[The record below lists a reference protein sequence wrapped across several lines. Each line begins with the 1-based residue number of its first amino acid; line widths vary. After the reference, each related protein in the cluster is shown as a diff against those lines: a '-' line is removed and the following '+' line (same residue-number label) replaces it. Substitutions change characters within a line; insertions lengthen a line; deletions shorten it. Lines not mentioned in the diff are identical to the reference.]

1 MEVVHD
7 LGQVLLG
14 LVLAGHVGKA
24 DAVRG
29 LDVDPGV
36 GLAHP
41 EGHAVLAAHLLHH
54 LFAHILPQPD
64 EDGQR
69 QHKGQQKAQNGR
81 ALVADAVKGGAGFVQ
96 PLGQGG
102 VVHGPGLVELG
113 IVLVGKGDLGAGD
126 LHHTDVF
133 FLDHIHEGAV
143 VHLVDLRPH
152 QHGRYD
158 QIEQAQNGQHQNIV
172 VDQRFLG
179 LLTSFIVGLLLW
191 IS

>member
-1 MEVVHD
+1 M
-7 LGQVLLG
+7 
-14 LVLAGHVGKA
+14 
-24 DAVRG
+24 
-29 LDVDPGV
+29 
-36 GLAHP
+36 
-41 EGHAVLAAHLLHH
+41 
-54 LFAHILPQPD
+54 
-64 EDGQR
+64 
-69 QHKGQQKAQNGR
+69 
-81 ALVADAVKGGAGFVQ
+81 Q

-102 VVHGPGLVELG
+102 VVHGPGLVDLG

-172 VDQRFLG
+172 VDQRFFGAFDFFHRRSPPLDFIRRRLYG
-179 LLTSFIVGLLLW
+179 SVQSAYELSIVPSCGTGVYKLLKM
-191 IS
+191 